1 MSRRGHNPLDDAEAL
16 LEGYGVPYKR
26 RPSFR
31 RQIEDLILG
40 VEGTLHI
47 DGTDASLP
55 NAGVHDLLRL
65 MRRRE
70 TFRREYGAARLLLSG
85 DPREADADRRVL
97 ERRVERALGARRRAE
112 RERDEALA
120 ERDEALAEREEALEE
135 LSKAKRRLSEKSAQ
149 CDALLFELYER

>member
-1 MSRRGHNPLDDAEAL
+1 MSRRDDNPLDEAEAL
-16 LEGYGVPYKR
+16 LEGHGFAYR
-26 RPSFR
+26 RLSYYR
-31 RQIEDLILG
+31 LQVEDLVLEIT
-40 VEGTLHI
+40 GTLRFA
-47 DGTDASLP
+47 GTAASLP
-55 NAGVHDLLRL
+55 NAGVHELLRL

-85 DPREADADRRVL
+85 DPREADAGRRVL
-97 ERRVERALGARRRAE
+97 ERRVVRALGARRRAE

-120 ERDEALAEREEALEE
+120 ERDEALAERDEALEE